1 MTRTLLCAAA
11 FSAATAASAQI
22 SVADIDPF
30 IGTGGHGHT
39 HPSAT
44 APFGM
49 VQIGP
54 DTRRDGWDGCSGY
67 HYTDSTLW
75 GFSHTHLSGTG
86 VGDYGDFLFKPWGSA
101 FEDSPMAFRKASET
115 ASAGYYGV
123 TLANGTKAEFTAAER
138 GGFHRYTF
146 APGQPSVAWID
157 LNYRDRVL
165 RAKVIQFGET
175 LILQRVSQGW
185 AREQHAYLAL
195 KLPKGTKVDVLDSL
209 HVLLRFATPSVEFAV
224 GFSGTD
230 PEGADRN
237 LTATLADAPHF
248 ERCVARGRTMWQAE
262 LDRAQVEGGSATDR
276 RVYAT
281 ALYHAF
287 SVPNLWS
294 DVDGRYRGMDG
305 RIHRDPTNAHYTV
318 FSLWDTY
325 RTAHPLYAL
334 VQPERTK
341 DFIVS
346 MLDMFDQ
353 SGRLPVWE
361 LAGNETNCM
370 IGYHSVSV
378 LADAHAKGYAVDRGR
393 LLNAMTTTAN
403 APVFGLP
410 AYAANGYLSIQDESE
425 SVSKTLE
432 YSYDDATIAWTAARL
447 GDLGTAEEFWR
458 RSQGWVSLLDPATGL
473 MRPRDNGDF
482 MARFEPREVNNH
494 FTEANAWQYSF
505 APVHDLARWTSM
517 LRAQGRTLE
526 GQLDALFAAPSATVG
541 REQADITGLIGQYA
555 HGNEPSHHIAWL
567 YSATPRA
574 DKGHERIREIL
585 ATMYSDQP
593 DGYQGNEDCGQ
604 MSAWYVMSSWG
615 IYPLVPG
622 EARYAVGPMLWN
634 RVALRANGLNTD
646 MYRFGTG
653 PYVQSLELP
662 YHNARLAYRGFIDHD
677 ELVKAE
683 RITVHHGTAPG
694 ALAPYENAAHGLTSV
709 VLPAPRIQVPRRF
722 EGKTTAT
729 IDGASQT
736 VTESQKLEAG
746 DGRTQHRSI
755 AETTK
760 KPNEWTATLV
770 QGVANPQYRPGD
782 ASLVDGVYGDVDWRK
797 GEWTGIQGQDAI
809 IELVHPKAIKAREI
823 EVEVSLLKDI
833 KSWIA
838 LPEAIEVTCV
848 FANAAV
854 QTQHIDLGDV
864 ARSESPSAVFRKTV
878 GFTGPKGAKL
888 KSVRVKLANPGILPS
903 WHPGAGGE
911 TFVFVDE
918 LTVNTVR

>member
-1 MTRTLLCAAA
+1 MTRTFVFAWALCA
-11 FSAATAASAQI
+11 TAIASAQI

-54 DTRRDGWDGCSGY
+54 DTRREGWDGCSGY
-67 HYTDSTLW
+67 HYTDSTVW

-86 VGDYGDFLFKPWGSA
+86 VGDYGDFLFKPWGQA
-101 FEDSPMAFRKASET
+101 FHDAPVAFQKASES

-123 TLANGTKAEFTAAER
+123 TLANGTRAEFTAAER
-138 GGFHRYTF
+138 GGFHRYRF
-146 APGQPSVAWID
+146 APGQPAVAWID

-165 RAKVIQFGET
+165 RSKVIQFGET

-185 AREQHAYLAL
+185 AREQHAYLAV
-195 KLPKGTKVDVLDSL
+195 KLPKGTQVEVLDSL
-209 HVLLRFATPSVEFAV
+209 HVLLRFASANVEFAV
-224 GFSGTD
+224 GFSGTG

-237 LTATLADAPHF
+237 LAATLAEAASFD
-248 ERCVARGRTMWQAE
+248 RCAARSRAAWQAE
-262 LDRAQVEGGSATDR
+262 LDRAQVTGGTATDR
-276 RVYAT
+276 RIYAT

-294 DVDGRYRGMDG
+294 DADGRYRGMDG
-305 RIHRDPTNAHYTV
+305 RIHLDADHRHYTV

-334 VQPERTK
+334 LQPERTN
-341 DFIVS
+341 DFIES
-346 MLDMFDQ
+346 MLDMYDQ

-361 LAGNETNCM
+361 LAGNETDCM

-378 LADAHAKGYAVDRGR
+378 LADAHAKGYNVDGARM
-393 LLNAMTTTAN
+393 LHAMVATAN

-410 AYAANGYLSIQDESE
+410 AYVANGYLSIQDESE

-432 YSYDDATIAWTAARL
+432 YSYDDATIAWTAQRL
-447 GDLGTAEEFWR
+447 GDLGTAEQFWR

-482 MARFEPREVNNH
+482 MARYEPREVNNH

-505 APVHDLARWTSM
+505 APVHDLKRWNTM
-517 LRAQGRTLE
+517 LHAQGRSLE
-526 GQLDALFAAPSATVG
+526 GQLDALFSAPSATIG

-567 YSATPRA
+567 YAATPRA
-574 DKGHERIREIL
+574 DKGHERLNELL

-622 EARYAVGPMLWN
+622 EARYAVGPMKWEQ
-634 RVALRANGLNTD
+634 VAFRAKGLSTNLVRIGSG
-646 MYRFGTG
+646 MYVHG
-653 PYVQSLELP
+653 VELP
-662 YHNARLAYRGFIDHD
+662 TGRAARGFIDHN
-677 ELVKAE
+677 ELLASSQ
-683 RITVHHGTAPG
+683 ISIHHKSVPG
-694 ALAPYENAAHGLTSV
+694 VLVPYENAAHGLTSV

-722 EGKTTAT
+722 EGSTTAS
-729 IDGASQT
+729 IDGVAQA
-736 VTESQKLEAG
+736 VTESQKLAAG
-746 DGRTQHRSI
+746 DGLTQHRSV

-760 KPNEWTATLV
+760 KPNQWVAKLV
-770 QGVANPQYRPGD
+770 SGSPNPQYRPGE
-782 ASLVDGVYGDVDWRK
+782 ASLVDGVFGDVDWRK
-797 GEWTGIQGQDAI
+797 GEWTGIQGQDAV
-809 IELVHPKAIKAREI
+809 IELTQPKPLRAREF

-838 LPEAIEVTCV
+838 LPKTVEVTCV
-848 FANAAV
+848 FAQGTVESRLIN
-854 QTQHIDLGDV
+854 LSDV
-864 ARSESPSAVFRKTV
+864 AITESPSAVRRATAR
-878 GFTGPKGAKL
+878 FTASKRSKL
-888 KSVRVKLANPGILPS
+888 QSVRVKLVNPGVLPS

-918 LTVNTVR
+918 LTVNTIR

>member
-1 MTRTLLCAAA
+1 MTRSVLFASALCAAA
-11 FSAATAASAQI
+11 TTFAQI

-54 DTRRDGWDGCSGY
+54 DTRREGWDGCSGY
-67 HYTDSTLW
+67 HYSDTTVW

-86 VGDYGDFLFKPWGSA
+86 VGDYGDFLFKPWGQA
-101 FEDSPMAFRKASET
+101 FHDAPVAFKKSSES

-123 TLANGTKAEFTAAER
+123 TLADGTRAEFTAAER
-138 GGFHRYTF
+138 GGYHRYRF
-146 APGQPSVAWID
+146 GQVQPAIAWID

-175 LILQRVSQGW
+175 LILQRVSQDW
-185 AREQHAYLAL
+185 AREQHAYLAI
-195 KLPKGTKVDVLDSL
+195 KLPKGTQVEVLDSL
-209 HVLLRFATPSVEFAV
+209 HVLLKFATTNVEFAV
-224 GFSGTD
+224 GFSGTG
-230 PEGADRN
+230 PEGASNN
-237 LTATLADAPHF
+237 LAATLADAPSF
-248 ERCVARGRTMWQAE
+248 DRCAARSRSLWQAE
-262 LDRAQVEGGSATDR
+262 LDRAQVAGGSATDR
-276 RVYAT
+276 RIYAT

-294 DVDGRYRGMDG
+294 DADGRYRGMDG
-305 RIHRDPTNAHYTV
+305 KIHHDADHQHYTV

-334 VQPERTK
+334 VQPERTN
-341 DFIVS
+341 DFIES
-346 MLDMFDQ
+346 MLGMYDQ

-378 LADAHAKGYAVDRGR
+378 LADAHAKGYSVDGARM
-393 LLNAMTTTAN
+393 LNAMVATAN

-410 AYAANGYLSIQDESE
+410 AYTTNGYLSIQDESE

-447 GDLGTAEEFWR
+447 GDLGTAETFWR

-482 MARFEPREVNNH
+482 MARYEPREVNNH

-505 APVHDLARWTSM
+505 APVHDLKRWTGL
-517 LRAQGRTLE
+517 LRAQGRSLE

-541 REQADITGLIGQYA
+541 RDQADITGLIGQYA

-574 DKGHERIREIL
+574 DKGHKRIREIL
-585 ATMYSDQP
+585 ATMYSDRP

-622 EARYAVGPMLWN
+622 EARYAVGPMLWD
-634 RVALRANGLNTD
+634 RVALRAQGVHTD
-646 MYRFGTG
+646 LVRAGNG
-653 PYVQSLELP
+653 PYFSSLGLP
-662 YHNARLAYRGFIDHD
+662 TGQVSRGFLDHS
-677 ELVKAE
+677 ELLHST
-683 RITVHHGTAPG
+683 RISLYHADSPS
-694 ALAPYENAAHGLTSV
+694 ALIPYENAAHGLTSV

-729 IDGASQT
+729 IDGATQS
-736 VTESQKLEAG
+736 VTTSQKLEAG
-746 DGRTQHRSI
+746 DGLTQHRSI
-755 AETTK
+755 AATTK
-760 KPNEWTATLV
+760 KPNAWTARLV
-770 QGVANPQYRPGD
+770 QGVPNPQYRPGD
-782 ASLVDGVYGDVDWRK
+782 ASLVDGVFGDVDWRK
-797 GEWTGIQGQDAI
+797 GEWTGVQGEDVVI
-809 IELVHPKAIKAREI
+809 NLEHPKAITARRI

-838 LPEAIEVTCV
+838 LPKSVELSLVFSNGTVETRQLYFEEA
-848 FANAAV
+848 
-854 QTQHIDLGDV
+854 L
-864 ARSESPSAVFRKTV
+864 SEQPSAVVRKTASC
-878 GFTGPKGAKL
+878 TAPKRAKL
-888 KSVRVKLANPGILPS
+888 QSVRVKLVNPGVLPS

>member
-1 MTRTLLCAAA
+1 MTRTLLFASALCAT
-11 FSAATAASAQI
+11 SAAWSQI

-67 HYTDSTLW
+67 HFTDSTVW

-86 VGDYGDFLFKPWGSA
+86 VGDYGDFLFKPWGSTFQDA
-101 FEDSPMAFRKASET
+101 PVAFRKSSES

-123 TLANGTKAEFTAAER
+123 TLASGTRAEFTAAER

-146 APGQPSVAWID
+146 APGQPAVAWID

-165 RAKVIQFGET
+165 RSKVIQFGET

-185 AREQHAYLAL
+185 AREQHAYLAVQ
-195 KLPKGTKVDVLDSL
+195 LPAGTRVEVQDSL
-209 HVLLRFATPSVEFAV
+209 HVLLRFASPDVAFAV
-224 GFSGTD
+224 GFSGTG
-230 PEGADRN
+230 PEGAQRN
-237 LTATLADAPHF
+237 LLATLKSAPSF
-248 ERCVARGRTMWQAE
+248 AACAARTQQLWGAE
-262 LDRAQVEGGSATDR
+262 LDRAQVTGGSATDR
-276 RVYAT
+276 RIYAT

-305 RIHRDPTNAHYTV
+305 KIHDDPDRSHYTV

-334 VQPERTK
+334 VQPERTN
-341 DFIVS
+341 DFIAS
-346 MLDMFDQ
+346 MLDMYDQ

-378 LADAHAKGYAVDRGR
+378 LADAHAKGYAVDGARMLR
-393 LLNAMTTTAN
+393 AMVATAN

-410 AYAANGYLSIQDESE
+410 DYRANGYLSIQDESE

-432 YSYDDATIAWTAARL
+432 YSYDDATISWTASRL
-447 GDLGTAEEFWR
+447 GEPAIAAEFWR
-458 RSQGWVSLLDPATGL
+458 RSQGWVSLLDPETGL

-482 MARFEPREVNNH
+482 MARYEPREVNNH

-505 APVHDLARWTSM
+505 APVHDLPRWKRM
-517 LRAQGRTLE
+517 LAAQGRSLE

-541 REQADITGLIGQYA
+541 RDQADITGLIGQYA

-567 YSATPRA
+567 YAATDRS
-574 DKGHERIREIL
+574 DKGHARIREIL

-615 IYPLVPG
+615 LYPLVPG
-622 EARYAVGPMLWN
+622 EARYAVGPMLWD
-634 RVALRANGLNTD
+634 RVALRSQGLATD
-646 MYRFGTG
+646 VIRVGEGSEFTG
-653 PYVQSLELP
+653 YQIGGDA
-662 YHNARLAYRGFIDHD
+662 ARAWSYLDHQDLLRGESI
-677 ELVKAE
+677 
-683 RITVHHGTAPG
+683 RMNHGPQAV
-694 ALAPYENAAHGLTSV
+694 ALKPYENVDVRTSPE
-709 VLPAPRIQVPRRF
+709 VLPAPRVQVPRRF
-722 EGKTTAT
+722 EGRTTAL
-729 IDGASQT
+729 IDGKPKA
-736 VTESQKLEAG
+736 VTHSEVVVVG
-746 DGRTQHRSI
+746 DGITTHRAI
-755 AETTK
+755 ARTTK
-760 KPNEWTATLV
+760 KPHDWTAQITHG
-770 QGVANPQYRPGD
+770 QPNPQYHPGD
-782 ASLVDGVYGDVDWRK
+782 ASLVDGVRGDVDWRK
-797 GEWTGIQGQDAI
+797 GEWTGIQGQDLVV
-809 IELVHPKAIKAREI
+809 ELRPARVKRLKELHLK
-823 EVEVSLLKDI
+823 VTLLKDI

-838 LPEAIEVTCV
+838 LPDSVQLWVVLDDGTEWLAAESAWAEAKTDEPSYIASWATSYRAET
-848 FANAAV
+848 AREGRIAA
-854 QTQHIDLGDV
+854 L
-864 ARSESPSAVFRKTV
+864 RFR
-878 GFTGPKGAKL
+878 F
-888 KSVRVKLANPGILPS
+888 SNPGALPD

-911 TFVFVDE
+911 TFIFVDE
-918 LTVNTVR
+918 LELSTK

>member
-1 MTRTLLCAAA
+1 MTRSLVFTSALCAAIA
-11 FSAATAASAQI
+11 VSAQI

-54 DTRRDGWDGCSGY
+54 DTRREGWDGCSGY
-67 HYTDSTLW
+67 HYSDTTVW

-86 VGDYGDFLFKPWGSA
+86 VGDYGDFLFKPWGQA
-101 FEDSPMAFRKASET
+101 FEDAPVAFKKSSES

-123 TLANGTKAEFTAAER
+123 TLADGTRAEFTAAER
-138 GGFHRYTF
+138 GGYHRYRF
-146 APGQPSVAWID
+146 GQGQPAVAWID

-185 AREQHAYLAL
+185 AREQHAYLAI
-195 KLPKGTKVDVLDSL
+195 KLPQGTRVEVLDSL
-209 HVLLRFATPSVEFAV
+209 HVLLKFATSNVEFAV
-224 GFSGTD
+224 GFSGTG
-230 PEGADRN
+230 PEGASSN
-237 LTATLADAPHF
+237 LAATLADAPSF
-248 ERCVARGRTMWQAE
+248 DRCAARSRASWQAE
-262 LDRAQVEGGSATDR
+262 LDRAQVAGGSATDR
-276 RVYAT
+276 RIYAT

-294 DVDGRYRGMDG
+294 DADGRYRGMDG
-305 RIHRDPTNAHYTV
+305 KIHHDTDHQHYTV

-325 RTAHPLYAL
+325 RSAHPLYAL
-334 VQPERTK
+334 VQPERTN
-341 DFIVS
+341 DFIES

-378 LADAHAKGYAVDRGR
+378 LADAHAKGYSVDGARM
-393 LLNAMTTTAN
+393 LNAMVATAN
-403 APVFGLP
+403 TPVFGLP
-410 AYAANGYLSIQDESE
+410 AYTTNGYLSIQDESE

-432 YSYDDATIAWTAARL
+432 YSYDDATIAWTAQRL
-447 GDLGTAEEFWR
+447 GDLGTAEQFWR

-482 MARFEPREVNNH
+482 MARYEPREVNNH

-505 APVHDLARWTSM
+505 APVHDLKRWTGL
-517 LRAQGRTLE
+517 LRAQGRSLE

-541 REQADITGLIGQYA
+541 RDQADITGLIGQYA

-574 DKGHERIREIL
+574 DKGHKRIREIL
-585 ATMYSDQP
+585 ATMYSDRP

-622 EARYAVGPMLWN
+622 EARYAVGPMLWD
-634 RVALRANGLNTD
+634 RVALRAQGVHTD
-646 MYRFGTG
+646 FVRAGNG
-653 PYVQSLELP
+653 PYFSSLGLP
-662 YHNARLAYRGFIDHD
+662 TGQVSRGFLDHS
-677 ELVKAE
+677 ELLRST
-683 RITVHHGTAPG
+683 RISMYHADSPS
-694 ALAPYENAAHGLTSV
+694 ALMPYENTAHGLTSV

-729 IDGASQT
+729 IDGATQSIT
-736 VTESQKLEAG
+736 TSQKLEAG
-746 DGRTQHRSI
+746 DGLTQHRSI
-755 AETTK
+755 AATTK
-760 KPNEWTATLV
+760 KPNAWTARLV
-770 QGVANPQYRPGD
+770 QGVPNPQYRPGD
-782 ASLVDGVYGDVDWRK
+782 ASLVDGVFGDVDWRK
-797 GEWTGIQGQDAI
+797 GEWTGVQGEDVVI
-809 IELVHPKAIKAREI
+809 NLEHPKAISARRI

-838 LPEAIEVTCV
+838 LPKSVELSLVFSNGTVETRQLYFEEA
-848 FANAAV
+848 
-854 QTQHIDLGDV
+854 L
-864 ARSESPSAVFRKTV
+864 SEQPSAVVRKTS
-878 GFTGPKGAKL
+878 GFTAPKRAKL
-888 KSVRVKLANPGILPS
+888 QSVRVKLVNPGVLPS

-918 LTVNTVR
+918 LTVNTLR